1 MAVLNHAIKQITAKL
16 VYFGPGLC
24 GKTTNLQWMHEHVAF
39 RVKGQLV
46 SLATEADRTLFFDF
60 LPVEVAP
67 IRGMKARVQIYTVPG
82 QVFYETTRRMVLK
95 GADAVVFVADS
106 QEAMLA
112 SNLESLES
120 LRRNL
125 IANELDPAL
134 PLVFQ
139 YNKRDLKTAL
149 PLAVLN
155 ARLNPRALPFHE
167 AVAIKGTGVEETVKT
182 ALTLLFKSLSDL
194 YKVDAPPA
202 TPSPTGSR
210 PGSPP
215 ATRVPAPPS
224 AAAPPSTP
232 ARPAAPTAT
241 RAPAPP
247 PAATPPPVPRA
258 AAPLGAGQR
267 AAATPM
273 PKESLGLPPTPAAG
287 QVRKAP
293 PRRVLEPS
301 PPRSSAGPAAVVGL
315 EPPPLPPRVELAPDQ
330 WLYILGGRPLG
341 PLAFDDLVDLVL
353 TSIPEDTMVWGAGI
367 SRWTPANL
375 VPEIT
380 EHIPPPLP
388 TVGLAR
394 EEDFPDF
401 NTVPEMLRTAL
412 IADEDASFRRSL
424 ALPLAAQGFKIFEAR
439 DGAEAWSLATE
450 HRPWMMLADLGMPE
464 VDGFEFCRR
473 VRANS
478 LLSKRPLVF
487 ISGSDRYKE
496 RYRAMQLG
504 ADEFLSKQT
513 PIRELLIRVQLLLTR
528 YSDLGKATDG
538 PAAPEN
544 ASATGALHGQIEVF
558 GAPGVVQICSQ
569 GALTGI
575 FSARAE
581 EDSGDE
587 KIAVFG
593 FREGR
598 LIAATVQELTGA
610 EAVYAFL
617 AWNRGQFKFVPGDPG
632 RGAPLAQ
639 SVEHLLLEGCR
650 RLDESRQAVEQA
662 AASGLPRPKPPR

>member
-24 GKTTNLQWMHEHVAF
+24 GKTTNLQWIHEHVAF
-39 RVKGQLV
+39 KLKGQLV
-46 SLATEADRTLFFDF
+46 SMATEADRTLFFDF
-60 LPVEVAP
+60 LPVELPP

-82 QVFYETTRRMVLK
+82 QVFYESMRRMVLK

-125 IANELDPAL
+125 IANDLDPAL

-149 PLAVLN
+149 PLATLN

-167 AVAIKGTGVEETVKT
+167 AVAIEGTGVEETVKT
-182 ALTLLFKSLSDL
+182 ALSLLFKSLADL
-194 YKVDAPPA
+194 YKADGPPA
-202 TPSPTGSR
+202 GASAGPR
-210 PGSPP
+210 PD
-215 ATRVPAPPS
+215 
-224 AAAPPSTP
+224 TP
-232 ARPAAPTAT
+232 AAT

-247 PAATPPPVPRA
+247 SVATPPPVPRV
-258 AAPLGAGQR
+258 AAPPTAATPPTVPRVAATPGAGQR
-267 AAATPM
+267 SAATPA
-273 PKESLGLPPTPAAG
+273 PKESLGLPPTAAAAG
-287 QVRKAP
+287 QVREAP
-293 PRRVLEPS
+293 PRRVLA
-301 PPRSSAGPAAVVGL
+301 PPRSSAGPAAVVEL
-315 EPPPLPPRVELAPDQ
+315 QPPPLPPRVELGPDQ
-330 WLYILGGRPLG
+330 WLYISGGRSLG

-353 TSIPEDTMVWGAGI
+353 TSIPEDTMVWGAGT

-388 TVGLAR
+388 TVDFAR

-487 ISGSDRYKE
+487 ISGSDRYKD

-513 PIRELLIRVQLLLTR
+513 PLRELLIRVQLLLTR

-544 ASATGALHGQIEVF
+544 ASATGALHGLIEVF
-558 GAPGVVQICSQ
+558 GAPGVLQICSQ

-575 FSARAE
+575 FSARAKE
-581 EDSGDE
+581 GSGDE
-587 KIAVFG
+587 KVAVFG

-598 LIAATVQELTGA
+598 LIAATVQELTGP

-617 AWNRGQFKFVPGDPG
+617 TWNHGQFKFVPGDPG
-632 RGAPLAQ
+632 SGAPFAQ

-650 RLDESRQAVEQA
+650 RVDENRQAVERA
-662 AASGLPRPKPPR
+662 AARGLRPESPR